1 MIGAYSLS
9 RHQRGRPLFF
19 TVYPKDDRSRLPQAP
34 PSGGRASSAG
44 RSLGRPLVAPSTN
57 RSDASRFVSHVLR
70 PSPEGTDIPRLTVF
84 DLEPCSLTVFAK

>member
-1 MIGAYSLS
+1 MIGACACPAISGVAPSSLPCI
-9 RHQRGRPLFF
+9 RRI
-19 TVYPKDDRSRLPQAP
+19 DRSPPASAP
-34 PSGGRASSAG
+34 PSEDANSKD

-84 DLEPCSLTVFAK
+84 DLEPFSIR